1 MIIKEQIPPQ
11 NGGIFYFYSMN
22 TTELSKRNYL
32 TKDFAINA
40 WSDLEPIY
48 NELLSRTIST
58 APELERWML
67 DVNEVEAAVSENFAW
82 RYIKMSCDTDN
93 KELIESYEFF
103 VTEIEPKIAP
113 LSDKLNKKLIN
124 SPHIGQLD
132 QKKYFTYLRSVKNS
146 IELFREENVE
156 LQSQLAT
163 KSQQYAAITGKQ
175 TITYDGKELTMQQAA
190 LYFKN
195 PDRKVREEVYKLI
208 QSRKTQDEDAL
219 NKLFEELL
227 QLRHKVATNAGFKNY
242 RDYKFRELG
251 RFDYDVQDCRN
262 FHASIK
268 KYFVPLAKDIDET
281 RKKKLGN
288 ADYRPWDTEVDA
300 DSEKPLH
307 PFSSADELLKKSVEC
322 FEVTDKYFG
331 ECLATMKQMK
341 HLDLESR
348 KGKAPGGYNYPLY
361 ESGVPFIFMNAVGLQ
376 RDVVTL
382 MHEGGHAVHAFLT
395 KDYKINEFKSVPSE
409 VAELASMSME
419 LISMKHWDIFYSDKN
434 DLRRSKKEQLEKII
448 KTLCWI
454 ACIDAF
460 QQELYEKYTQT
471 TKERY
476 DAWENIY
483 EQFETGVIDYSG
495 LEANVRRMWHGQL
508 HIFEVPLYYIEYGFA
523 QLGALAVW
531 KNYMQNPSVALQ
543 QYKDAL
549 SLGYTVPIPEIYKAG
564 GIKFDF
570 SDSYISSVADF
581 VWKELQEL
589 N

>member
-1 MIIKEQIPPQ
+1 
-11 NGGIFYFYSMN
+11 MN
-22 TTELSKRNYL
+22 TTEPIKRNYL
-32 TKDFAINA
+32 SKNFTINV
-40 WSDLEPIY
+40 WTDLEPIY
-48 NELLSRTIST
+48 TELLNRKISS
-58 APELERWML
+58 AIELEKWML
-67 DVNEVEAAVSENFAW
+67 DVNELEAAVSENFAW
-82 RYIKMSCDTDN
+82 RYIKMSCDTENETLN
-93 KELIESYEFF
+93 KSYEFF

-124 SPHIGQLD
+124 APFVNELN

-156 LQSQLAT
+156 LYSQLAT

-175 TITYDGKELTMQQAA
+175 TIKYEEKELTLQQAS

-195 PDRKVREEVYKLI
+195 PNRKIREEVYQLI
-208 QSRKTQDEDAL
+208 QKRKKQDEDSL

-227 QLRHKVATNAGFKNY
+227 QLRHKIAVNAGFKNY
-242 RDYKFRELG
+242 RDYKFKELG
-251 RFDYDVQDCRN
+251 RFDYNVTDCKN
-262 FHASIK
+262 FHASVK
-268 KYFVPLAKDIDET
+268 KYFVPLAKAIDEE

-288 ADYRPWDTEVDA
+288 NDYRPWDTEA
-300 DSEKPLH
+300 DTGNEKPLH
-307 PFSSADELLKKSVEC
+307 PFSTADDLLKKSITC
-322 FEVTDKYFG
+322 FDVTDKYFG
-331 ECLATMKQMK
+331 ECLSTMQQMH

-348 KGKAPGGYNYPLY
+348 KGKAPGGYNYPLH

-419 LISMKHWDIFYSDKN
+419 LISMKRWDIFYGDKN
-434 DLRRSKKEQLEKII
+434 DLRRAKKEQLEKII

-454 ACIDAF
+454 ACVDAF
-460 QQELYEKYTQT
+460 QQELYLNHTQT
-471 TKERY
+471 TAERY
-476 DAWENIY
+476 KTWEEIY
-483 EQFETGVIDYSG
+483 HEYESGVIDYSG
-495 LEANVRRMWHGQL
+495 LEENVKRMWHAQL

-531 KNYMQNPSVALQ
+531 KNYMQNPETALQ

-549 SLGYTVPIPEIYKAG
+549 SLGYTVSIPEIYKAG

-570 SDSYISSVADF
+570 SDKYISSVADF

>member
-1 MIIKEQIPPQ
+1 M
-11 NGGIFYFYSMN
+11 
-22 TTELSKRNYL
+22 KRNYL
-32 TKDFAINA
+32 AEGFAINT
-40 WSDLEPIY
+40 WDDLEPVY
-48 NELLSRTIST
+48 NELLSREITSAT
-58 APELERWML
+58 QLEKWML
-67 DVNEVEAAVSENFAW
+67 DVNELEAAVSENFAW

-93 KELIESYEFF
+93 EELIKSYEFF
-103 VTEIEPKIAP
+103 VTAIEPEMAP
-113 LSDKLNKKLIN
+113 LSDKLNKKLVN
-124 SPHIGQLD
+124 SPFVDQLD

-146 IELFREENVE
+146 IELFREENIE
-156 LQSQLAT
+156 LNSQLAS

-175 TITYDGKELTMQQAA
+175 TITYEGKELTLQQAS

-195 PDRKVREEVYKLI
+195 TDRKVREEVYRII
-208 QSRKTQDEDAL
+208 QDRKAQDESAL
-219 NKLFEELL
+219 NALFEELL
-227 QLRHKVATNAGFKNY
+227 QLRHKVALNAGFKNY
-242 RDYKFRELG
+242 RDYKFKELG
-251 RFDYDVQDCRN
+251 RFDYNVSDCKN

-268 KYFVPLAKDIDET
+268 KYFVPLAKKIDET
-281 RKKKLGN
+281 RKNKLS
-288 ADYRPWDTEVDA
+288 ADSYRPWDTEVDTGSDGA
-300 DSEKPLH
+300 LKP
-307 PFSSADELLKKSVEC
+307 FATADELLKKSISC

-331 ECLATMKQMK
+331 NCLSTMQQM
-341 HLDLESR
+341 HRLDLESR

-395 KDYKINEFKSVPSE
+395 KDYRINEFKSVPSE

-419 LISMKHWDIFYSDKN
+419 LISMNHWDIFYENKA
-434 DLRRSKKEQLEKII
+434 DLRRAKKEQLEKII

-454 ACIDAF
+454 ACVDDF

-471 TKERY
+471 TIERY
-476 DAWENIY
+476 QTWEEIY
-483 EQFETGVIDYSG
+483 HRYETGVIDYSG
-495 LEANVRRMWHGQL
+495 LEQTVKRMWHGQL

-523 QLGALAVW
+523 QLGALAIW
-531 KNYMQNPSVALQ
+531 KNYMQNPAIALQ
-543 QYKDAL
+543 QYKEAL
-549 SLGYTVPIPEIYKAG
+549 SLGYTVSIPEIYKAG

>member
-1 MIIKEQIPPQ
+1 MNVTEQI
-11 NGGIFYFYSMN
+11 
-22 TTELSKRNYL
+22 TRNYL
-32 TKDFAINA
+32 PKNFDIIS
-40 WSDLEPIY
+40 WKDLEPIY
-48 NELLSRTIST
+48 TELLERKISSANEL
-58 APELERWML
+58 ENWML
-67 DVNEVEAAVSENFAW
+67 DVNELDAAASENYAW
-82 RYIKMSCDTDN
+82 RYIKMSCDTENAD
-93 KELIESYEFF
+93 LIKSYEYF

-124 SPHIGQLD
+124 SPIVSSLD

-156 LQSQLAT
+156 LQSQLST

-175 TITYDGKELTMQQAA
+175 TINYEGKEITLQQAA

-195 PDRKVREEVYKLI
+195 PDRKIREEVYQII
-208 QSRKTQDEDAL
+208 QARKKQDENSL
-219 NKLFEELL
+219 NKLFDELL
-227 QLRHKVATNAGFKNY
+227 QLRHKIAVNAGFKNY
-242 RDYKFRELG
+242 RDYKFKELG
-251 RFDYDVQDCRN
+251 RFDYNVNDCSN
-262 FHASIK
+262 FHASVK
-268 KYFVPLAKDIDET
+268 KYFVPLSKAIDEQ

-288 ADYRPWDTEVDA
+288 DSYKPWDTEVDTN
-300 DSEKPLH
+300 SEKPLH
-307 PFSSADELLKKSVEC
+307 PFSSADELLKKSIDC
-322 FEVTDKYFG
+322 FNSTDKYFG
-331 ECLATMKQMK
+331 ECLSTMEKMR

-361 ESGVPFIFMNAVGLQ
+361 ESGVPFIFMNSVGLQ

-419 LISMKHWDIFYSDKN
+419 LISMKHWDIFYPDKN
-434 DLRRSKKEQLEKII
+434 DFCRAKKEQLEKII

-454 ACIDAF
+454 ACVDDF
-460 QQELYEKYTQT
+460 QQKLYVNHTQT
-471 TKERY
+471 TPERY
-476 DAWENIY
+476 KTWVETYHEY
-483 EQFETGVIDYSG
+483 ESGVIDYNG
-495 LEANVRRMWHGQL
+495 LEENIKRMWHAQL

-531 KNYMQNPSVALQ
+531 KNYMQEPVKALQ

-549 SLGYTVPIPEIYKAG
+549 SLGYTVSIPEVYNAG

-570 SDSYISSVADF
+570 SDKYISSVADF
-581 VWKELQEL
+581 VWKELENL
-589 N
+589 K

>member
-1 MIIKEQIPPQ
+1 MNASELIK
-11 NGGIFYFYSMN
+11 
-22 TTELSKRNYL
+22 RDYL
-32 TKDFAINA
+32 TKNFTINS

-48 NELLSRTIST
+48 TELLNRKLSS
-58 APELERWML
+58 AKELEKWML

-82 RYIKMSCDTDN
+82 RYIKMSCDTENETLN
-93 KELIESYEFF
+93 KSYEFF

-113 LSDKLNKKLIN
+113 LADKLNKKLIN
-124 SPHIGQLD
+124 TPFVNELD

-175 TITYDGKELTMQQAA
+175 TINYEGKELTLQQAA

-195 PDRKVREEVYKLI
+195 PDRKIREEVYQII
-208 QSRKTQDEDAL
+208 QKRKSQDEDAL
-219 NKLFEELL
+219 NKLFDELL
-227 QLRHKVATNAGFKNY
+227 QLRHKIAVNAGFKNY

-251 RFDYDVQDCRN
+251 RFDYNVSDCKN
-262 FHASIK
+262 FHASVK
-268 KYFVPLAKDIDET
+268 KYFVPLAKAIDEE
-281 RKKKLGN
+281 RKNKLGN
-288 ADYRPWDTEVDA
+288 ASYRPWDTEVDVNN
-300 DSEKPLH
+300 EKSLQ
-307 PFSSADELLKKSVEC
+307 PFSSADELVKKSIDC
-322 FEVTDKYFG
+322 FNVTDKYFG
-331 ECLATMKQMK
+331 ECLATMQQMH

-348 KGKAPGGYNYPLY
+348 KGKAPGGYNYPLH
-361 ESGVPFIFMNAVGLQ
+361 ETGVPFIFMNAVGLQ

-419 LISMKHWDIFYSDKN
+419 LISMKRWDIFYKNEN
-434 DLRRSKKEQLEKII
+434 DLRRAKKEQLEKII

-454 ACIDAF
+454 ACVDAF
-460 QQELYEKYTQT
+460 QQELYEKYNQT
-471 TKERY
+471 TAERY
-476 DAWENIY
+476 KTWEEIY
-483 EQFETGVIDYSG
+483 HEFESGVIDYSG
-495 LEANVRRMWHGQL
+495 LEENVKRMWHAQL

-531 KNYMQNPSVALQ
+531 KNYMQNPESALQ

-549 SLGYTVPIPEIYKAG
+549 SLGYTVSIPEIYKAG

-570 SDSYISSVADF
+570 SDKYISSVSDF
-581 VWKELQEL
+581 VWKELKEL

>member
-1 MIIKEQIPPQ
+1 
-11 NGGIFYFYSMN
+11 MN
-22 TTELSKRNYL
+22 ATTFMKRNYL
-32 TKDFAINA
+32 AEGFAINT
-40 WSDLEPIY
+40 WDDLEPVY
-48 NELLSRTIST
+48 NELLSREITSAT
-58 APELERWML
+58 QLEKWML
-67 DVNEVEAAVSENFAW
+67 DVNELEAAVSENFAW

-93 KELIESYEFF
+93 EELIKSYEFF
-103 VTEIEPKIAP
+103 VTAIEPEMAP
-113 LSDKLNKKLIN
+113 LSDKLNKKLVN
-124 SPHIGQLD
+124 SPFVDQLD

-146 IELFREENVE
+146 IELFREENIE
-156 LQSQLAT
+156 LNSQLAS

-175 TITYDGKELTMQQAA
+175 TITYEGKELTLQQAS

-195 PDRKVREEVYKLI
+195 TDRKVREEVYRII
-208 QSRKTQDEDAL
+208 QDRKAQDESAL
-219 NKLFEELL
+219 NALFEELL
-227 QLRHKVATNAGFKNY
+227 QLRHKVALNAGFKNY
-242 RDYKFRELG
+242 RDYKFKELG
-251 RFDYDVQDCRN
+251 RFDYNVSDCKN

-268 KYFVPLAKDIDET
+268 KYFVPLAKKIDET
-281 RKKKLGN
+281 RKNKLS
-288 ADYRPWDTEVDA
+288 ADSYRPWDTEVDTGSDGA
-300 DSEKPLH
+300 LKP
-307 PFSSADELLKKSVEC
+307 FATADELLKKSISC

-331 ECLATMKQMK
+331 NCLSTMQQM
-341 HLDLESR
+341 HRLDLESR

-395 KDYKINEFKSVPSE
+395 KDYRINEFKSVPSE

-419 LISMKHWDIFYSDKN
+419 LISMNHWDIFYENKA
-434 DLRRSKKEQLEKII
+434 DLRRAKKEQLEKII

-454 ACIDAF
+454 ACVDDF

-471 TKERY
+471 TIERY
-476 DAWENIY
+476 QTWEEIY
-483 EQFETGVIDYSG
+483 HRYETGVIDYSG
-495 LEANVRRMWHGQL
+495 LEQTVKRMWHGQL

-523 QLGALAVW
+523 QLGALAIW
-531 KNYMQNPSVALQ
+531 KNYMQNPAIALQ
-543 QYKDAL
+543 QYKEAL
-549 SLGYTVPIPEIYKAG
+549 SLGYTVSIPEIYKAG

>member
-1 MIIKEQIPPQ
+1 ME
-11 NGGIFYFYSMN
+11 
-22 TTELSKRNYL
+22 TTELVKRNYL
-32 TKDFAINA
+32 SKSFAINT
-40 WSDLEPIY
+40 WTDLVPVY
-48 NELLSRTIST
+48 TELLERKITSAS
-58 APELERWML
+58 ELEKWML

-82 RYIKMSCDTDN
+82 RYIKMSCDTEN
-93 KELIESYEFF
+93 ETLNNSYEFF
-103 VTEIEPKIAP
+103 VTEIDPKIAP

-124 SPHIGQLD
+124 SPFVKDLD
-132 QKKYFTYLRSVKNS
+132 QKKYFTYLRSVKNN

-156 LQSQLAT
+156 LNSQLAT
-163 KSQQYAAITGKQ
+163 KSQQYASITGKQ
-175 TITYDGKELTMQQAA
+175 TITYEGKEITLQQAA

-195 PDRKVREEVYKLI
+195 PDRKIREEVYRLI
-208 QSRKTQDEDAL
+208 QTRKTQDEDSL

-227 QLRHKVATNAGFKNY
+227 VLRHKVATNAGFKNY

-251 RFDYDVQDCRN
+251 RFDYNVADCKN
-262 FHASIK
+262 FHASVK
-268 KYFVPLAKDIDET
+268 KYFVPLAKAIDEA
-281 RKKKLGN
+281 RKKKLAN
-288 ADYRPWDTEVDA
+288 ADYRPWDTEA
-300 DSEKPLH
+300 DTGSEKPLH
-307 PFSSADELLKKSVEC
+307 PFATADELVKKSISC
-322 FEVTDKYFG
+322 FDVTDKYFG
-331 ECLATMKQMK
+331 ECLTTMQKLK

-419 LISMKHWDIFYSDKN
+419 LISMKRWDIFYADKN
-434 DLRRSKKEQLEKII
+434 DLRRAKKEQLEKII

-460 QQELYEKYTQT
+460 QQELYEKHSQT
-471 TKERY
+471 TPERY
-476 DAWENIY
+476 KTWEEIY
-483 EQFETGVIDYSG
+483 HEFESGVIDYSG
-495 LEANVRRMWHGQL
+495 LEASVKRMWHGQL

-531 KNYMQNPSVALQ
+531 KNYMQNPETALQ

-549 SLGYTVPIPEIYKAG
+549 SLGYTVSIPEIYEAG

-570 SDSYISSVADF
+570 SDKYISSVADF